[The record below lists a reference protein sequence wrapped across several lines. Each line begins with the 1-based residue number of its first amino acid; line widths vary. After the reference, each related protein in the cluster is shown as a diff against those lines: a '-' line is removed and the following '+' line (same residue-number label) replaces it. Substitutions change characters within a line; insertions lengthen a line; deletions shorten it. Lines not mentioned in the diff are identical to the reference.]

1 MFDLIMSEDM
11 FVKRPL
17 ILEGPVALGEGALE
31 FLLLHHVHGAGAE
44 EHGAAPANV
53 RLVRLQHDVGATP
66 VPKHDLGRKSL
77 YQYLGNVLP
86 VGPGNQLLLRNAL
99 AY

>member
-31 FLLLHHVHGAGAE
+31 FLLLHHVHGAGGE
-44 EHGAAPANV
+44 QHGAAPAYV
-53 RLVRLQHDVGATP
+53 CLVGLQHDIGTVP
-66 VPKHDLGRKSL
+66 VPEHNFTRESL
-77 YQYLGNVLP
+77 YQDLGNVLS
-86 VGPGNQLLLRNAL
+86 VGPGDQLLLRDPL

>member
-11 FVKRPL
+11 FVERPL

-44 EHGAAPANV
+44 EHGAAPADIC
-53 RLVRLQHDVGATP
+53 LVRLKHDVGAAP

-77 YQYLGNVLP
+77 DQYLGNVLP
-86 VGPGNQLLLRNAL
+86 VGPGYQLLLRNAL